1 MNQTA
6 KKTIPVDIE
15 GICKAALEASRAMV
29 TIDTETKNRALHK
42 MADALVV
49 GQNKIFQANG
59 LDLSEGKKNGLSL
72 AMLDR
77 LKLDEKRI
85 SDIATG
91 LLRIADL
98 PDPVGEV
105 TSMKTR
111 PNGIRVGRM
120 RMPLGVIGIIYESRP
135 NVTADTSALCL
146 KSGNAVILRGGS
158 EAIHSNKLISSMLMD
173 SASEAGIPEN
183 TIQIIPVTDR
193 TVVSD
198 LLSMDRY
205 IDLVIPRGGYVLI
218 RFVIENS
225 TIPVIKHDKGV
236 CHVYVHSD
244 ADINMAT
251 RIAVNAKIQRPGVCN
266 AMETLLVHED
276 IASSF
281 LPKVAAALEGGGVEL
296 RGCQRTLSILNN
308 IKAAHEQDWEEEYL
322 DLVLSIKV
330 VESIE
335 NAMDHISTHGSG
347 HTEAIVT
354 SGFRPAQKFV
364 ARVDSSAVMVNTST
378 RFNDGG
384 QFGLGAEIGISTQKL
399 HARGPMG
406 LEELTS
412 HKFIV
417 FGDGHIRQ

>member
-1 MNQTA
+1 
-6 KKTIPVDIE
+6 
-15 GICKAALEASRAMV
+15 MV

-205 IDLVIPRGGYVLI
+205 IDLVIPRGGYELI

-251 RIAVNAKIQRPGVCN
+251 
-266 AMETLLVHED
+266 
-276 IASSF
+276 
-281 LPKVAAALEGGGVEL
+281 
-296 RGCQRTLSILNN
+296 
-308 IKAAHEQDWEEEYL
+308 
-322 DLVLSIKV
+322 
-330 VESIE
+330 
-335 NAMDHISTHGSG
+335 
-347 HTEAIVT
+347 
-354 SGFRPAQKFV
+354 
-364 ARVDSSAVMVNTST
+364 
-378 RFNDGG
+378 
-384 QFGLGAEIGISTQKL
+384 
-399 HARGPMG
+399 
-406 LEELTS
+406 
-412 HKFIV
+412 
-417 FGDGHIRQ
+417 